1 MKALAT
7 AVVFLL
13 SALCFAQSTN
23 NQSTQPTTPPSAP
36 AQMSVQTA
44 PESTPPAKP
53 DDVKS
58 MDAIMAAVYDVISG
72 PAGQQRDWERFKSL
86 FIPGARLIPTF
97 KRPTDTKW
105 NTRVL
110 SPEEFATNS
119 QRAVQQQGFFE
130 REVSRKTEQF
140 GQIAQVF
147 STYESRH
154 AANDPQ
160 PFVRGI
166 NSFQLLNDGQRWW
179 IVTIYWQGETKDSPI
194 PQEYLKK

>member
-1 MKALAT
+1 MKYLA
-7 AVVFLL
+7 AVLLL
-13 SALCFAQSTN
+13 SAVCVAQS
-23 NQSTQPTTPPSAP
+23 SAPTTQTPSNSQPAAP
-36 AQMSVQTA
+36 GQMSVQISSDT
-44 PESTPPAKP
+44 TPAAKP

-58 MDAIMAAVYDVISG
+58 LDAIMHAVYDVISG
-72 PAGQQRDWERFKSL
+72 PAGQARDWDRFKSL
-86 FIPGARLIPTF
+86 FIPGARLIPAF

-105 NTRVL
+105 NTRVM

-130 REVSRKTEQF
+130 REISRKTEQY

-154 AANDPQ
+154 AANDPE

-179 IVTIYWQGETKDSPI
+179 VVTIYWQGETKDSPI
-194 PQEYLKK
+194 PQEFLKK

>member
-1 MKALAT
+1 MKSLLA
-7 AVVFLL
+7 VLFL
-13 SALCFAQSTN
+13 SAACLAQSAAPN
-23 NQSTQPTTPPSAP
+23 AQSPSKSQPSAP
-36 AQMSVQTA
+36 SNMSVQVA
-44 PESTPPAKP
+44 DNTPAAKP
-53 DDVKS
+53 EDVKS
-58 MDAIMAAVYDVISG
+58 LDAIMHAVYDVISG
-72 PAGQQRDWERFKSL
+72 PAGQARDWDRFKSL
-86 FIPGARLIPTF
+86 FIPGARLIPAF

-130 REVSRKTEQF
+130 REISRKTEQY

-154 AANDPQ
+154 AANDPE

-179 IVTIYWQGETKDSPI
+179 VVTIYWQGETKDNPI
-194 PQEYLKK
+194 PQEFLKK